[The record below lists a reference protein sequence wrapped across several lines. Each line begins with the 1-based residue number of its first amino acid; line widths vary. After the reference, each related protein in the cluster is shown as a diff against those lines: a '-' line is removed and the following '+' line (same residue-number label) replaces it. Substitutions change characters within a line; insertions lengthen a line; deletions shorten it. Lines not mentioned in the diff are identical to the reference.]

1 MYITRIKYATFMK
14 QLIYHITTFI
24 LTTTTLLFIA
34 GCSTDNKTPS
44 MIYYTTYD
52 GNIIT
57 PIDNAFNAKI
67 VSNTYENGIGIIKFD
82 NAIDEIG
89 EGAFISCERL
99 ISINIPNG
107 VTTIG
112 NSAFASCINLSEITI
127 PNSVTKIGVY
137 SFSCCKRLTNITLPN
152 ALNTI
157 GEDAFHGCKNLIS
170 ITIPDNVSYIGQR
183 AFTGCSNLK
192 EFKGKYATEDGKFL
206 IYKNRLEAYTSNGE
220 TRCIVPEGVIYIGG
234 HVFENRSDL
243 IDIKIPDSVTG
254 IGAWSFIGCNGLT
267 SIIIPENVI
276 AIESRA
282 FEGCNNLRTI
292 FCMSPIP
299 PTCDDEWTLN
309 NGKPSIYVQYEC
321 MQEYKKADY
330 WKEHFIGYYT
340 ED

>member
-1 MYITRIKYATFMK
+1 MCITRIKYATFMR
-14 QLIYHITTFI
+14 QLIYYITTFI
-24 LTTTTLLFIA
+24 LMTTILLFIA
-34 GCSTDNKTPS
+34 GCSTDNPS
-44 MIYYTTYD
+44 IIYYTTYD
-52 GNIIT
+52 GNIIK
-57 PIDNAFNAKI
+57 PRKNAFNAKI

-89 EGAFISCERL
+89 EDACSSCERL
-99 ISINIPNG
+99 ISITIPDG

-112 NSAFASCINLSEITI
+112 DCAFSSCINLSEITI
-127 PNSVTKIGVY
+127 PNSVTNIGAS
-137 SFSCCKRLTNITLPN
+137 SFSRCQRLTNITLPN

-157 GEDAFHGCKNLIS
+157 GEYAFTDCKSLRS
-170 ITIPDNVSYIGQR
+170 ITIPDNVSHIGQR

-220 TRCIVPEGVIYIGG
+220 TRCIIPEGVIYIGG

-254 IGAWSFIGCNGLT
+254 IGVCSFAGCNGLT

-276 AIESRA
+276 AIESWA
-282 FEGCNNLRTI
+282 FQGCNNLRTI
-292 FCMSPIP
+292 FCLSPIP
-299 PTCDDEWTLN
+299 PTCDNQWTLN
-309 NGKPSIYVQYEC
+309 NGQPSIYVQYEC
-321 MQEYKKADY
+321 IQEYKKATF